1 MYRIQYLYMMTINIS
16 LPKTMYE
23 DAKKAIAAKRY
34 ASVSEFIRDALRDV
48 LYPRVTVNGFTPE
61 FEERVLKASKSPKK
75 DDLVW
80 DGKGSFTDFVKK
92 FGR

>member
-1 MYRIQYLYMMTINIS
+1 
-16 LPKTMYE
+16 MYE
-23 DAKKAIAAKRY
+23 DARKAMATKRY

-61 FEERVLKASKSPKK
+61 FEERVLKASKSPRK

-80 DGKGSFTDFVKK
+80 NGKGSFTDFVMKNGHK
-92 FGR
+92 RYGKD